1 MFEFN
6 FAIIKQPR
14 AAVQLFVAYATKGCR
29 GGFVAGLIV
38 SAFAV
43 ASPSFAHSV
52 WIEPTEDNQIVI
64 RFAEPSGNLERSP
77 GHLDSLS
84 VPMTAQTAPATT
96 NAPTPLSVTKKSDHF
111 LIVGASPTNIVC
123 AETSFT
129 VRAKRK
135 PLFYARWQPPGAG
148 AGKPLLTLDL
158 VPTGKSGEARL
169 YMRGKAQGSVKAT
182 LMTPSGDE
190 KEFTADA
197 EGYIRFPASEPGQY
211 LLTVA
216 HQREPLAGFHEGI
229 AYEQTSHNCA
239 LAWEQE

>member
-1 MFEFN
+1 
-6 FAIIKQPR
+6 
-14 AAVQLFVAYATKGCR
+14 
-29 GGFVAGLIV
+29 
-38 SAFAV
+38 
-43 ASPSFAHSV
+43 
-52 WIEPTEDNQIVI
+52 
-64 RFAEPSGNLERSP
+64 
-77 GHLDSLS
+77 
-84 VPMTAQTAPATT
+84 MTAQTVPATT
-96 NAPTPLSVTKKSDHF
+96 NAPTPLSVMKKSDHF

-135 PLFYARWQPPGAG
+135 PLFYARWQPAGAG

-158 VPTGKSGEARL
+158 VPTGKPGEARL
-169 YMRGKAQGSVKAT
+169 YLRGKPHGGVKAT

-197 EGYIRFPASEPGQY
+197 EGYIRCPASEPGQY

-229 AYEQTSHNCA
+229 AYEQTSHNCS
-239 LAWEQE
+239 LAWEQPVAKN

>member
-1 MFEFN
+1 L
-6 FAIIKQPR
+6 FAI
-14 AAVQLFVAYATKGCR
+14 ATPVLG
-29 GGFVAGLIV
+29 
-38 SAFAV
+38 
-43 ASPSFAHSV
+43 HSV
-52 WIEPTEDNQIVI
+52 WIEPTEDNQVVI

-84 VPMTAQTAPATT
+84 VPTTAQTVPVTT
-96 NAPTPLSVTKKSDHF
+96 NAPTPLIVAKKSDHF
-111 LIVGASPTNIVC
+111 LIMGTTPTNIVC

-135 PLFYARWQPPGAG
+135 PLFYARWQPAGAG

-158 VPTGKSGEARL
+158 VPTGKPGEARL
-169 YMRGKAQGSVKAT
+169 YLRGKPHGGVKAT

-197 EGYIRFPASEPGQY
+197 EGFIRVSTSEPGQY

-216 HQREPLAGFHEGI
+216 HQRESLAGFHEGV
-229 AYEQTSHNCA
+229 AYEQTSHNCS
-239 LAWEQE
+239 LAWEQVSAKN